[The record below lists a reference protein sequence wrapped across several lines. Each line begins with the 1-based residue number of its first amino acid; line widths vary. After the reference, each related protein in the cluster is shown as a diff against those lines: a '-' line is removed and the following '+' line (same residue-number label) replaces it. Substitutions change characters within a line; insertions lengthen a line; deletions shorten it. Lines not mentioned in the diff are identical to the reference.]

1 MMKEEKSVGIDF
13 GVGWAEDENGDHD
26 DKKMRGRGEER
37 EEERD
42 LERDL
47 EREREREN
55 TRWGQWL
62 GGKGKGGEGR

>member
-26 DKKMRGRGEER
+26 AKKMRGRGAER
-37 EEERD
+37 EEERE

-47 EREREREN
+47 ERE
-55 TRWGQWL
+55 
-62 GGKGKGGEGR
+62 